1 MPSPYNELSDFE
13 LTAMIGQ
20 DDHDAYRELYYRYT
34 EALYTHAYMRLNDRE
49 EAKDVVQDV
58 FSTLWSK
65 RAEINIQQNIAGYL
79 YISVRNRILNLYALE
94 KRRSAVATSLAAYM
108 QQENTGAEADTTV
121 RLKQLQIL
129 VEREVAQMPPK
140 MRAVFELSRKQHMT
154 HKEIS
159 RQLGISEKTVK
170 NHVNAALKVLRS
182 RLGIV
187 NYLTFLFL

>member
-1 MPSPYNELSDFE
+1 MPSPYNELSDLE

-34 EALYTHAYMRLNDRE
+34 EVLYTHAYTRLHDRE

-65 RAEINIQQNIAGYL
+65 RAEINIRQNIAGYL

-108 QQENTGAEADTTV
+108 QQENTGIEADATV
-121 RLKQLQIL
+121 RLKQLQVL

-140 MRAVFELSRKQHMT
+140 MRAVFELSRKQHLT

-170 NHVNAALKVLRS
+170 NQVNAALKILRS